1 MQEYFIQQVAANK
14 GILYKICRSFCR
26 NPADQDDLRQ
36 EILLRLWKGL
46 PKYNPA
52 HPFTTWMYRV
62 ALNTAISYY
71 RQRKRDPGTIP
82 LSEET
87 HGAGGPTG
95 GAHGIAAAGTYAA
108 GDAATFA
115 EADAGNFAAAAGY
128 ARDDADSPMARLQ
141 QQVAALKDLDK
152 ALMLLYFEERSYRE
166 IAEIMGIT
174 ETNVAT
180 RVSRIKEKLKQAI
193 LNDKKTAYGRS

>member
-1 MQEYFIQQVAANK
+1 MQEYFVQQIAANK
-14 GILYKICRSFCR
+14 GIIYKICRSFCR
-26 NPADQDDLRQ
+26 NKADQDDLRQ

-46 PKYNPA
+46 PKYDPA

-62 ALNTAISYY
+62 ALNVAISYY
-71 RQRKRDPGTIP
+71 RHQKRDKTTIP
-82 LSEET
+82 LFEET
-87 HGAGGPTG
+87 YGSTALPG
-95 GAHGIAAAGTYAA
+95 GTY
-108 GDAATFA
+108 G
-115 EADAGNFAAAAGY
+115 AAAGY
-128 ARDDADSPMARLQ
+128 EPEDNESPMARLQ
-141 QQVAALKDLDK
+141 QHVAALKDLEK

-180 RVSRIKEKLKQAI
+180 KVSRIKEKLKQAI